1 MHSSADDQ
9 FLQEVVGSKTGG
21 FSTTWIGGFDA
32 VQVEYTHRSVISL
45 VYSSISQGSL
55 IKSDL
60 GLEDLID
67 VVNNNKKGHCS
78 IYWHTIIII
87 IITWDIFDTETS
99 LLHHRTGYGFGV
111 TAPNLITR
119 TGRKESPI
127 IAVAESHV

>member
-67 VVNNNKKGHCS
+67 VVKDKKRSLQYLLAYYYNNNNNM
-78 IYWHTIIII
+78 
-87 IITWDIFDTETS
+87 
-99 LLHHRTGYGFGV
+99 GY
-111 TAPNLITR
+111 L
-119 TGRKESPI
+119 
-127 IAVAESHV
+127 